1 MSLTTSNTSM
11 TVGEM
16 PTYTLPKDASGNE
29 TDILSTKRDQHN
41 YEMYQQQYKKTFG
54 VYPELDKLN
63 DPICALMAYENH
75 VFLPS
80 KLDKVVQESKR
91 KGTNAIFKSIGNV
104 VGEVAGVGSVFDT
117 SDISHVASFSGTEY
131 YTAFRSEFEDAIKKY
146 KYAYSLILNLDFSYA
161 TNMGDCEFINDG
173 LGYKKVGNRYYEG
186 TWENGLCTY
195 GMLWI
200 TDIKYAFIGSFD
212 ENMLPDE
219 GVAMILD
226 KNGYEL
232 EAGLFT
238 LVDFNKTENIGTL
251 TARHGLRITI
261 DSSDEFPIRMAA
273 GGFENDEFN
282 GTVFFYGVSD
292 EGVAYFN
299 KGEYDYGD
307 EIKGGKASGG
317 SSVTSSGKS
326 RTVAILLC
334 LFLGTFGAHH
344 FYEGKIGKGIL
355 YLFTLGLLGIGVLV
369 DLIKYILNKQ

>member
-1 MSLTTSNTSM
+1 MSLDTRNTSM
-11 TVGEM
+11 TAGEM
-16 PTYTLPKDASGNE
+16 PSFTLPKDASGKE

-63 DPICALMAYENH
+63 DPICALMAYEDH

-80 KLDKVVQESKR
+80 KLDKVVKESKR
-91 KGTNAIFKSIGNV
+91 KGKNAVFKSVGNIV
-104 VGEVAGVGSVFDT
+104 SGAAGIGSVFDT
-117 SDISHVASFSGTEY
+117 SDISHVASFSGTEH

-161 TNMGDCEFINDG
+161 TNMGDCELINDG
-173 LGYKKVGNRYYEG
+173 LGYKKIGDRYYEG

-195 GMLWI
+195 GMMWI

-219 GVAMILD
+219 GVAMIIG

-238 LVDFNKTENIGTL
+238 LVDFNKTENVGTL

-261 DSSDEFPIRMAA
+261 DSSCECPIRMSA
-273 GGFENDEFN
+273 GGFENDEYN
-282 GTVFFYGVSD
+282 GTVFFYGVD
-292 EGVAYFN
+292 NEGVAYFD

-307 EIKGGKASGG
+307 EIKRKG
-317 SSVTSSGKS
+317 VTSSGKNK
-326 RTVAILLC
+326 TVAIILC
-334 LFLGTFGAHH
+334 LLLGTFGAHH
-344 FYEGKIGKGIL
+344 FYEGRIGKGFL
-355 YLFTLGLLGIGVLV
+355 YLFTWGLCGAGVLF
-369 DLIKYILNKQ
+369 DLIAYIRK